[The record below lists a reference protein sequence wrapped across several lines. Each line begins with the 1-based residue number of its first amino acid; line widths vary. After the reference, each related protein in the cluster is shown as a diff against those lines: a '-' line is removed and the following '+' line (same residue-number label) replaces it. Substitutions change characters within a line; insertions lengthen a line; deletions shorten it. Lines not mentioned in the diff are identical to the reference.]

1 MKLYIIIDNSDECW
15 ETLADVYQSIGIDGM
30 VRRAEIEFPEI
41 CIVPALSV
49 EQVDG
54 EVQDESDK
62 YIATFEDYNIG
73 EILRVYI
80 KD

>member
-15 ETLADVYQSIGIDGM
+15 ETLADVYQSIGLGGM

-41 CIVPALSV
+41 CIIPALDV
-49 EQVDG
+49 EQIDG
-54 EVQDESDK
+54 EVQDESDT
-62 YIATFEDYNIG
+62 YITTWEDG
-73 EILRVYI
+73 MDEVLRVYI